1 MTNEEPKITFE
12 SILQNWNAQYSPI
25 ATVQAHKHPKTVELS
40 ATRRNPNTPAGTYPA
55 FEAYLGVD
63 VLEEKRQLKQEK
75 RRKRKEIRGKIFG
88 SSTVATFIDIARII

>member
-1 MTNEEPKITFE
+1 MTNEEPKITFD
-12 SILQNWNAQYSPI
+12 SILQNWNAHYSH
-25 ATVQAHKHPKTVELS
+25 ATTVQAQQRPKTLELS
-40 ATRRNPNTPAGTYPA
+40 ATMRNPETPAGTYSV
-55 FEAYLGVD
+55 FETYLGVD